1 MTDVLIEVQ
10 LISMHSNRILSSYN
24 PKIINNRL
32 QFQIHRNTLEM
43 YAHKYINLIVDI
55 YDISYKMF
63 TTILSQINCSDYLND
78 RIIGLRIQILKNTW
92 VLLFFFTIYN
102 FKLLNGVTSR
112 AWNRQINWKTAQH
125 FWVHMKRIR
134 LVFYCIVS
142 SWPAYRHIGHSSPNI
157 KSVKKCWISKNWFS
171 IFGLW

>member
-55 YDISYKMF
+55 YDNSYKMF
-63 TTILSQINCSDYLND
+63 TTILSQINCSEYLND

-92 VLLFFFTIYN
+92 DLLFFSLFINLSCWTAWQVEHETGKSIE
-102 FKLLNGVTSR
+102 KLHN
-112 AWNRQINWKTAQH
+112 IFEFIWKEFDLCSIVLYRLDQH
-125 FWVHMKRIR
+125 IDILGIAR
-134 LVFYCIVS
+134 LI
-142 SWPAYRHIGHSSPNI
+142 
-157 KSVKKCWISKNWFS
+157 
-171 IFGLW
+171 

>member
-63 TTILSQINCSDYLND
+63 TTILSQINCSEYLND

-112 AWNRQINWKTAQH
+112 AWNRQINWKLHNIFEFIWKEFDLCSIVLYRLDQH
-125 FWVHMKRIR
+125 IDILGIAR
-134 LVFYCIVS
+134 LI
-142 SWPAYRHIGHSSPNI
+142 
-157 KSVKKCWISKNWFS
+157 
-171 IFGLW
+171 

>member
-63 TTILSQINCSDYLND
+63 TTILSQINCSEYLND

-92 VLLFFFTIYN
+92 VLLFFSLFITLSCWTAWQVEHETGKSIENCTTFLSSYEKN
-102 FKLLNGVTSR
+102 STCVLL
-112 AWNRQINWKTAQH
+112 
-125 FWVHMKRIR
+125 
-134 LVFYCIVS
+134 YCIVLT
-142 SWPAYRHIGHSSPNI
+142 
-157 KSVKKCWISKNWFS
+157 S
-171 IFGLW
+171 I